1 MAQHASAFAGV
12 MFSLLCVS
20 VMASSALDA
29 ATQSARS
36 IAGVQKVINMLEDMS
51 ATAKKEKNDEEIA
64 FGKFTVWCKQETAS
78 LEREIKQNGE
88 TIALL
93 EAQIDKLT
101 QDVAALGEAIE
112 KLDANVAKYNA
123 DVKSETAQREKDHAA
138 FLEEEKDYSESV
150 DALDRAIAVL
160 SKQDYD
166 RPALVQLSEDD
177 RLPIKAKSVVLALL
191 GVSNE
196 KADPMDYEAPEA
208 NAYEFQS
215 GGIVELLKK
224 LLAEFTAKLGQC
236 QKEEMNSKHAYDMVI
251 ADLTDAIE
259 NSEKEIEDKTEL
271 KHQKTEEAA
280 QDKKQLA
287 ATVADKA
294 ENEKLLKTTETE
306 CAEKKLSFAEKQK
319 LRTEELEAIAKA
331 IEILSSDEVSGNAEK
346 YLALTQ
352 SRVSVSLVQAGSR
365 NQGVRR
371 RIHDFLAA
379 EGSRKHSRG
388 LTLLAEQI
396 SADPFAK
403 VKKLI
408 DDMITRLLQEAEEDA
423 KHEGFCDK
431 EMGKSKI
438 TRNKLTEDIDSLE
451 AAIEKGKATIQTLAD
466 DTATLMQEVEDL
478 TKSMGEATE
487 LRESEKETNKVT
499 VKDAQAAQK
508 AVAAATAVLKDF
520 YEKAATATALVQ
532 AKTPNPRQWG
542 LKTGV
547 KMGTDEWNAL
557 ADPNFKGKVD
567 TGHKE
572 EMQTFGETYEGQ
584 QDEAQYGILALLE
597 VIQSDFANLEAD
609 TSAAEA
615 ANQKAYEEFMTESK
629 KNKSVKAKKIEMNT
643 SDKAT
648 AEATL
653 QEDIADLKSTQDELL
668 AAERYYKKLVPQCI
682 DQGMTWDERV
692 KARESEIASLK
703 QALEILSQEDM
714 ATSA

>member
-1 MAQHASAFAGV
+1 
-12 MFSLLCVS
+12 
-20 VMASSALDA
+20 MASSALDA

-123 DVKSETAQREKDHAA
+123 DVKSETAQREKDHVA

-352 SRVSVSLVQAGSR
+352 SRASVSLVQAGSR

>member
-1 MAQHASAFAGV
+1 
-12 MFSLLCVS
+12 
-20 VMASSALDA
+20 
-29 ATQSARS
+29 
-36 IAGVQKVINMLEDMS
+36 MS
-51 ATAKKEKNDEEIA
+51 ATAKKEKNEEEIA

-78 LEREIKQNGE
+78 LAKEIKENGE
-88 TIALL
+88 TIELL
-93 EAQIDKLT
+93 ETEIGKLT
-101 QDVAALGEAIE
+101 QDVAALGEAIGE
-112 KLDANVAKYNA
+112 LSDNVAKYEA

-150 DALDRAIAVL
+150 DALERAIAVM

-166 RPALVQLSEDD
+166 RPALLQLSEDD
-177 RLPIKAKSVVLALL
+177 RLPARAKSVVTALL
-191 GVSNE
+191 GMGE

-224 LLAEFTAKLGQC
+224 LTAEFTAKLGQC
-236 QKEEMNSKHAYDMVI
+236 QKEEMNAKHAFDMMI
-251 ADLTDAIE
+251 ADLTDSIE
-259 NSEKEIEDKTEL
+259 NSEKEIEAKTVE
-271 KHQKTEEAA
+271 KEQKTEKAA
-280 QDKKQLA
+280 QNKKQLA

-294 ENEKLLKTTETE
+294 ENEKLLKSTETE

-331 IEILSSDEVSGNAEK
+331 IEILSSDDVSGNADK
-346 YLALTQ
+346 YLDLAQ
-352 SRVSVSLVQAGSR
+352 SRKSTSLVQGGSR
-365 NQGVRR
+365 NQGIRHQ
-371 RIHDFLAA
+371 IHDFLAS
-379 EGSRKHSRG
+379 EGRRKHSKG
-388 LTLLAEQI
+388 LTLLAQQI

-408 DDMITRLLQEAEEDA
+408 DDMITRLLEEAREDA

-438 TRNKLTEDIDSLE
+438 TRNKLTEDIDGLD
-451 AAIEKGKATIQTLAD
+451 AAIEEGKSTIQKLAD
-466 DTATLMQEVEDL
+466 DTATLTQEVEDL
-478 TKSMGEATE
+478 VKSMAEASE
-487 LRESEKETNKVT
+487 LRKTEKATNKVT
-499 VKDAQAAQK
+499 VEDAQAAQK

-557 ADPNFKGKVD
+557 ANPNFKGKVD

-572 EMQTFGETYEGQ
+572 EMQTFGDTYEGQ

-597 VIQSDFANLEAD
+597 VVMSDFANLEAE
-609 TSAAEA
+609 TTASEE

-629 KNKSVKAKKIEMNT
+629 KNKSVKEKKIEMNS
-643 SDKAT
+643 SDKAA
-648 AEATL
+648 AESKL
-653 QEDIADLKSTQDELL
+653 QEDIADIKSTQDELL

-703 QALEILSQEDM
+703 QALEILSQGDI

>member
-1 MAQHASAFAGV
+1 MAKHIPAFTGVMLGLLCISASAYAA
-12 MFSLLCVS
+12 S
-20 VMASSALDA
+20 VAAEQSS
-29 ATQSARS
+29 RS
-36 IAGVQKVINMLEDMS
+36 VAGVQKVINMLTDMS
-51 ATAKKEKNDEEIA
+51 ATAKKEKNEEEIA

-78 LEREIKQNGE
+78 LAKEIKENGE
-88 TIALL
+88 TIELL
-93 EAQIDKLT
+93 ETEIGKLT
-101 QDVAALGEAIE
+101 QDVAALGEAIGE
-112 KLDANVAKYNA
+112 LSDNVAKYEA

-150 DALDRAIAVL
+150 DALERAIAVM

-166 RPALVQLSEDD
+166 RPALLQLSEDD
-177 RLPIKAKSVVLALL
+177 RLPARAKSVVTALL
-191 GVSNE
+191 GMGE

-224 LLAEFTAKLGQC
+224 LNAEFTAKLGQC
-236 QKEEMNSKHAYDMVI
+236 QKEEMNAKHAFDMMI
-251 ADLTDAIE
+251 ADLTDSIE
-259 NSEKEIEDKTEL
+259 NSEKEIEAKTVE
-271 KHQKTEEAA
+271 KEQKTEKAA
-280 QDKKQLA
+280 QNKKQLA

-294 ENEKLLKTTETE
+294 ENEKLLKSTETE

-331 IEILSSDEVSGNAEK
+331 IEILSSDDVSGNAEK
-346 YLALTQ
+346 YLDLAQ
-352 SRVSVSLVQAGSR
+352 SRKSTSLVQGGSR
-365 NQGVRR
+365 NQGIRHQ
-371 RIHDFLAA
+371 IHEFLAS
-379 EGSRKHSRG
+379 EGRRKHSKG

-408 DDMITRLLQEAEEDA
+408 DDMITRLLEEAREDA

-438 TRNKLTEDIDSLE
+438 TRNKLTEDIDGLD
-451 AAIEKGKATIQTLAD
+451 AAIEEGKSTIQKLAD
-466 DTATLMQEVEDL
+466 DTATLTQEVEDL
-478 TKSMGEATE
+478 VKSMAEASE
-487 LRESEKETNKVT
+487 LRKTEKATNKVT
-499 VKDAQAAQK
+499 VEDAQAAQK

-557 ADPNFKGKVD
+557 ANPNFKGKVD

-572 EMQTFGETYEGQ
+572 EMQTFGDTYEGQ

-597 VIQSDFANLEAD
+597 VVMSDFANLEAE
-609 TSAAEA
+609 TTASEE
-615 ANQKAYEEFMTESK
+615 ANQKAFEEFMTESK
-629 KNKSVKAKKIEMNT
+629 KNKSVKEKKIEMNS
-643 SDKAT
+643 SDKAA
-648 AEATL
+648 AESKL
-653 QEDIADLKSTQDELL
+653 QEDIADIKSTQDELL

-692 KARESEIASLK
+692 QARESEIASLK
-703 QALEILSQEDM
+703 QALEILSQGDI

>member
-1 MAQHASAFAGV
+1 MAKHIPAFTGVMLGLLCISASAYAA
-12 MFSLLCVS
+12 S
-20 VMASSALDA
+20 VAAEQSS
-29 ATQSARS
+29 RS
-36 IAGVQKVINMLEDMS
+36 VAGVQKVINMLTDMS
-51 ATAKKEKNDEEIA
+51 ATAKKEKNEEEIA

-78 LEREIKQNGE
+78 LAKEIKENGE
-88 TIALL
+88 TIELL
-93 EAQIDKLT
+93 ETEIGKLT
-101 QDVAALGEAIE
+101 QDVAALGEAIGE
-112 KLDANVAKYNA
+112 LSDNVAKYEA

-150 DALDRAIAVL
+150 DALERAIAVM

-166 RPALVQLSEDD
+166 RPALLQLSEDD
-177 RLPIKAKSVVLALL
+177 RLPARAKSVVTALL
-191 GVSNE
+191 GMGE

-224 LLAEFTAKLGQC
+224 LNAEFTAKLGQC
-236 QKEEMNSKHAYDMVI
+236 QKEEMNAKHAFDMMI
-251 ADLTDAIE
+251 ADLTDSIE
-259 NSEKEIEDKTEL
+259 NSEKEIEAKTVE
-271 KHQKTEEAA
+271 KEQKTEKAA
-280 QDKKQLA
+280 QNKKQLA

-294 ENEKLLKTTETE
+294 ENEKLLKSTETE

-331 IEILSSDEVSGNAEK
+331 IEILSSDDVSGNADK
-346 YLALTQ
+346 YLDLAQ
-352 SRVSVSLVQAGSR
+352 SRKSTSLVQGGSR
-365 NQGVRR
+365 NQGIRHQ
-371 RIHDFLAA
+371 IHDFLAS
-379 EGSRKHSRG
+379 EGRRKHSKG

-408 DDMITRLLQEAEEDA
+408 DDMITRLLEEAREDA

-438 TRNKLTEDIDSLE
+438 TRNKLTEDIDGLD
-451 AAIEKGKATIQTLAD
+451 AAIEEGKSTIQKLAD
-466 DTATLMQEVEDL
+466 DTVTLTQQVADL
-478 TKSMGEATE
+478 VKSMAEASE
-487 LRESEKETNKVT
+487 LRKTEKATNKVT
-499 VKDAQAAQK
+499 VEDAQAAQK

-557 ADPNFKGKVD
+557 ANPNFKGKVD

-572 EMQTFGETYEGQ
+572 EMQTFGDTYEGQ

-597 VIQSDFANLEAD
+597 VVMSDFANLEAE
-609 TSAAEA
+609 TTASEE
-615 ANQKAYEEFMTESK
+615 ANQKAFEEFMTESK
-629 KNKSVKAKKIEMNT
+629 KNKSVKEKKIEMNS
-643 SDKAT
+643 SDKAA
-648 AEATL
+648 AESKL
-653 QEDIADLKSTQDELL
+653 QEDIADIKSTQDELL

-692 KARESEIASLK
+692 QARESEIASLK
-703 QALEILSQEDM
+703 QALEILSQGDI

>member
-1 MAQHASAFAGV
+1 
-12 MFSLLCVS
+12 
-20 VMASSALDA
+20 
-29 ATQSARS
+29 
-36 IAGVQKVINMLEDMS
+36 
-51 ATAKKEKNDEEIA
+51 
-64 FGKFTVWCKQETAS
+64 
-78 LEREIKQNGE
+78 
-88 TIALL
+88 
-93 EAQIDKLT
+93 
-101 QDVAALGEAIE
+101 
-112 KLDANVAKYNA
+112 
-123 DVKSETAQREKDHAA
+123 
-138 FLEEEKDYSESV
+138 
-150 DALDRAIAVL
+150 
-160 SKQDYD
+160 
-166 RPALVQLSEDD
+166 
-177 RLPIKAKSVVLALL
+177 
-191 GVSNE
+191 
-196 KADPMDYEAPEA
+196 
-208 NAYEFQS
+208 
-215 GGIVELLKK
+215 
-224 LLAEFTAKLGQC
+224 
-236 QKEEMNSKHAYDMVI
+236 MNSKHAYDMVI

-352 SRVSVSLVQAGSR
+352 SRVSVSVVQAGSR